1 MSQNYQI
8 SYADLSGINSGISRL
23 HQEIN
28 SVVAGVIDISQEQGH
43 IKSQLEQLIEDFAEF
58 VDNDRKQ
65 KALQLAETRV
75 GVLSQ
80 QFQTKFGYYAEI
92 RRMAVGILQGVD
104 VGVLSDD
111 TLRNTTEEVMMKA
124 PGYWL
129 APVLVAIAAWIR
141 NDQAVMQPALAEAL
155 RRDDYKATLFLVL
168 VMRRLGRKEASLQ
181 WLKRYF
187 LHQDPQNLD
196 REFITLLE
204 GIATGLFPPAAQQ
217 LMQDHVRDWLAQL
230 TQSGGFVEKQET
242 KWVEFMQATAPTG
255 QGGGYPLLTQY
266 ATNWPALHQSLNLA
280 SAHAPLGQ
288 HFASI
293 TAGAHDFSGT
303 LKVQLDQTLSR
314 LVSNFDDEE
323 LPLQAQ
329 VHLNQLIVA
338 HEGDKK
344 AAQAQVDAEEGLFD
358 EQVDLL
364 QLLTNA
370 LFDAESAGTT
380 RVTQA
385 LALSISQPWILS
397 AHGTFTARTRQQIPA
412 QADLV
417 LGDWQGQ
424 SADGHNENQLV
435 QQQEAHF
442 AAVLAKELDKLA
454 TPTASFLLSG
464 LLAAFGVW
472 MWTLDYSLMTVL
484 AVAAAGIWSFTAYR
498 AWNKNKQ
505 SIRDNVADREL
516 RAREV
521 LRGCLAEL
529 VDYRGELSRRDAQA
543 EPLREQLAAI
553 TPESFASKSYDTVRS
568 IVG

>member
-28 SVVAGVIDISQEQGH
+28 SVVAGVIDISLEQGH

-80 QFQTKFGYYAEI
+80 QFQTEFGYYAEI

-141 NDQAVMQPALAEAL
+141 NDQTVMQPALAEAL

-181 WLKRYF
+181 WLRRYF
-187 LHQDPQNLD
+187 LHQNPRNLD

-242 KWVEFMQATAPTG
+242 KWVEFMQATAPSG
-255 QGGGYPLLTQY
+255 QGAGYPLLAQY
-266 ATNWPALHQSLNLA
+266 ATNWPALHHSLNQA

-303 LKVQLDQTLSR
+303 LKVQLDLTLSR

-323 LPLQAQ
+323 LPLQSQ

-385 LALSISQPWILS
+385 LALSVSQPWILS
-397 AHGTFTARTRQQIPA
+397 AHGTFTARARQQVPA

-417 LGDWQGQ
+417 LSDWQGQ
-424 SADGHNENQLV
+424 SADGHNEDQLV

-442 AAVLAKELDKLA
+442 AAVLANELDKLA

-484 AVAAAGIWSFTAYR
+484 AIAAAGIWSFTVYQ

-505 SIRDNVADREL
+505 LIRDNVADREL